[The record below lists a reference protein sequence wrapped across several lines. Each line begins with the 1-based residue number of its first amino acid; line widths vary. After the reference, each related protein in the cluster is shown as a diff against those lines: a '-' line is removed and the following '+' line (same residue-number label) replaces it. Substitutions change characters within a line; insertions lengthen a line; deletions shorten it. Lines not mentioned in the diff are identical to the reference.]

1 MSAIVEPVF
10 SQGRRI
16 NKMRLYKA
24 IFFGLGLMVA
34 AGLVACS
41 DNTTGTDDT
50 DDTGGT
56 PTPYVDEGSAGSPLD
71 ITGLLPYDGEVSK
84 SGYSYYRVTG
94 ALPDSIYT
102 TTLTLIDGLP
112 YQIVPNAA
120 ATGGIACGWVNTT
133 PGATIDCAM
142 RATAGGVLD
151 FSVQGD
157 TTVGGAFTVT
167 VSLGGIVNEGHP
179 GTPVEVSAFPF
190 SGSALIQSYYLLTGL
205 TPGGAYA
212 CKFTDASS
220 PVALFIFPDDTYQSQ
235 PTSCSSRNDSGE
247 PCNVT
252 ADASGYIYLMTN
264 AQENLYGVT
273 YTISVTGASVANEGS
288 RNSPIDIT
296 SLLTYSGMVHL
307 GSSWYIISG
316 LTAGSPCTIT
326 LSNASDAAN
335 LYLYGPGWDVGQR
348 DCYHWW
354 ANGDGTSI
362 ECVSVADSN
371 GDIRVEVQGIDS
383 ADGATFDLDMA
394 AGGVPSEGYFG
405 APVDVTGVTPWS
417 GSLYKDNSY
426 YKITGLAAA
435 TDYTV
440 TISDLTDNLSLYVCD
455 DVTQNNQLCFSTQ
468 LGTVD
473 ETCVVQTATGELHI
487 RVGWGNGSVRSVT
500 FSLDVTP

>member
-1 MSAIVEPVF
+1 
-10 SQGRRI
+10 
-16 NKMRLYKA
+16 MRLYKA
-24 IFFGLGLMVA
+24 ILFGLGLVVA

-50 DDTGGT
+50 GDTGGT
-56 PTPYVDEGSAGSPLD
+56 PTPYVDEGTAGSPLD

-84 SGYSYYRVTG
+84 SSYSYYRVTG

-120 ATGGIACGWVNTT
+120 STGGIACGWTNTT

-151 FSVQGD
+151 FSVRGD

-167 VSLGGIVNEGHP
+167 ISPGGIVNEGHP
-179 GTPVEVSAFPF
+179 GTPVEVSTFPF
-190 SGSALIQSYYLLTGL
+190 SGGALVQSYYLLTGL

-212 CKFTDASS
+212 IEFTDASS
-220 PVALFIFPDDTYQSQ
+220 PVALFIFPDDTYQNQ

-264 AQENLYGVT
+264 AQQNIYGVT
-273 YTISVTGASVANEGS
+273 YTISVTGATVANEGS
-288 RNSPIDIT
+288 RNAPIDL
-296 SLLTYSGMVHL
+296 SSQLPYSGMVHL

-316 LTAGSPCTIT
+316 LTAGSPYTVT

-335 LYLYGPGWDVGQR
+335 LYLYGPGWVLDKT
-348 DCYHWW
+348 DCLNFWN
-354 ANGDGTSI
+354 NGDGTSI
-362 ECVSVADSN
+362 ECVSVADTN
-371 GDIRVEVQGIDS
+371 GEIRIEVRGFDS
-383 ADGATFDLDMA
+383 TDGATFDLDMT
-394 AGGVPSEGYFG
+394 AGGIPNEGYYG
-405 APVDVTGVTPWS
+405 APVDITGITPRLCTIYDGPS
-417 GSLYKDNSY
+417 Q

-440 TISDLTDNLSLYVCD
+440 TISSLTDNLGLTVYDEGTYQVP
-455 DVTQNNQLCFSTQ
+455 LCSSNQ

-473 ETCVVQTATGELHI
+473 ESCVVQTTTGELYI
-487 RVGWGNGSVRSVT
+487 WISAASWVKGAT